1 MPRPARCASRLK
13 SGAVVEDGATQAM
26 AASYQYFS
34 DVYEED
40 PDAVGPWTASSVN
53 IMQIGIETVT

>member
-1 MPRPARCASRLK
+1 MRLKLK

-26 AASYQYFS
+26 AASHQYFS
-34 DVYEED
+34 AVYEAD

-53 IMQIGIETVT
+53 AMQIGIETVT